1 MAFEPKKID
10 PLDLQPRK
18 AVGVSIP
25 FSSPSVFTQTFTTSD
40 QIKSNLINYFLTNR
54 GERVLNPNYGGNL
67 RNTLFDQASDET
79 LSQLESRITN
89 DLKNYFPRVNVVN
102 LTINSIPDQNLIN
115 IKLFYN
121 VFNSNEQELNIN
133 IETNAL

>member
-1 MAFEPKKID
+1 MAFRIPNRD
-10 PLDLQPRK
+10 PRDINARQ
-18 AVGVSIP
+18 AIGVSIP

-54 GERVLNPNYGGNL
+54 GERPLNPNFGANL
-67 RNTLFDQASDET
+67 RQYLFEAINSNTFET
-79 LSQLESRITN
+79 LEMKIKD
-89 DLKNYFPRVNVVN
+89 DLRTYFPRVNVVN
-102 LTINSIPDQNLIN
+102 LTISSIPDQNLIN

>member
-1 MAFEPKKID
+1 MAFRIPNRD
-10 PLDLQPRK
+10 PRDINARQ
-18 AVGVSIP
+18 AIGISIP

-67 RNTLFDQASDET
+67 RNTLFEQTSDET
-79 LSQLESRITN
+79 LSQLKSRIVN

-102 LTINSIPDQNLIN
+102 LTISSIPDQNLIN